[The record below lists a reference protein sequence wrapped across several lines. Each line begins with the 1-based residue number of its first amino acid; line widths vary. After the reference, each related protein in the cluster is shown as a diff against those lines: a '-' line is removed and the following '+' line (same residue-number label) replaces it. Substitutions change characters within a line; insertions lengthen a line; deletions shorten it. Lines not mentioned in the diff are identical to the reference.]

1 MARRRIF
8 IGDLQGCR
16 EEFEQL
22 LEVLRYDPASDA
34 LHPVGDL
41 VNRGPDS
48 VGCLRL
54 ARALGAEPVLGNH
67 DVHLLRQ
74 RRDPDLRGNRRT
86 LEALAAAEDGDALLD
101 WLDEQ
106 PLVLAWEDVLVVR
119 AGVRPQWGDPAAVL
133 AGRSHLDPADE
144 VVEFAVRARHCDASG
159 ATPPGG
165 DWPPPGHPSSRGTST
180 GAREG
185 GRRTVVS
192 ATGRGVVSSPR
203 SDAAGHRLR
212 LRRRHDGVDRGGG
225 STGERAARRV
235 WHGRVGGMAR
245 YEGSTGTTLVTTT
258 RSSTSTP
265 TSRPA
270 SSRTRTRLI
279 RAHPS
284 ARALRCGSSS
294 PRAARAG

>member
-54 ARALGAEPVLGNH
+54 ARDLGAEPVLGNH

-106 PLVLAWEDVLVVR
+106 PLVLAWEDVLVVH
-119 AGVRPQWGDPAAVL
+119 AGVHPQWEDPAAVL

-144 VVEFAVRARHCDASG
+144 VVEFAVRARLCDASG

-165 DWPPPGHPSSRGTST
+165 DWPPPGAPFVPWDEHWR
-180 GAREG
+180 AREAE
-185 GRRTVVS
+185 RRTVVFGHW
-192 ATGRGVVSSPR
+192 ARRGLVALDRTRGLDTGCVYGGAMTAWIAEEDRLVSVP
-203 SDAAGHRLR
+203 
-212 LRRRHDGVDRGGG
+212 
-225 STGERAARRV
+225 ARRV
-235 WHGRVGGMAR
+235 WHGAR
-245 YEGSTGTTLVTTT
+245 
-258 RSSTSTP
+258 
-265 TSRPA
+265 
-270 SSRTRTRLI
+270 
-279 RAHPS
+279 
-284 ARALRCGSSS
+284 
-294 PRAARAG
+294 

>member
-1 MARRRIF
+1 MSRVRGRTPRAAAERSDRPLGRAGEPIRASGREGPPDSPMARRRIF

-74 RRDPDLRGNRRT
+74 RRDPKLRGNRRT

-106 PLVLAWEDVLVVR
+106 PLVLAWEDVVVVH
-119 AGVRPQWGDPAAVL
+119 AGVHPRWEDPAAVL
-133 AGRSHLDPADE
+133 AGRSHLDPTDE
-144 VVEFAVRARHCDASG
+144 MVEFAVRAGCDSG

-165 DWPPPGHPSSRGTST
+165 DWPPPGALRPVGRALARG
-180 GAREG
+180 GAAQS
-185 GRRTVVS
+185 S
-192 ATGRGVVSSPR
+192 ATGRAVDSS
-203 SDAAGHRLR
+203 L
-212 LRRRHDGVDRGGG
+212 
-225 STGERAARRV
+225 ST
-235 WHGRVGGMAR
+235 
-245 YEGSTGTTLVTTT
+245 
-258 RSSTSTP
+258 
-265 TSRPA
+265 
-270 SSRTRTRLI
+270 
-279 RAHPS
+279 
-284 ARALRCGSSS
+284 
-294 PRAARAG
+294 ARAGWTPVASTEAR